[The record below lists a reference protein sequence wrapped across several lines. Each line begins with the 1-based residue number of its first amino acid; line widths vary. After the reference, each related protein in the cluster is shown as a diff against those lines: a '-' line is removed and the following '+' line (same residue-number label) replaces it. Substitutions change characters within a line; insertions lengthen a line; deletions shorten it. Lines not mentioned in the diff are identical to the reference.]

1 MSYSFTQLG
10 EEKNDAGNSDVK
22 VKILNLL
29 QTSED
34 LIYFKDTN
42 SVFTLCSDSLT
53 RRITGDLNKS
63 LIGKSDFDLFDRESA
78 EQFYRDEQEIIRTGK
93 PVIGRQ
99 EKGNDIWVLT
109 SKYPLWDTEGK
120 IVGTFG
126 VSRDINEQK
135 LTEFKLKETNQKLV
149 EASRRAGM
157 AEIATNVIHNVGNV
171 LTSVKVAVA
180 QSVEINDNLPLEK
193 VGKVAELIE
202 EHRADENF
210 FKAGNRGSHIPQY
223 LRELAKNLKS
233 DQVEFRKELADTRR
247 HLEHISQ
254 IVAQQQ
260 LHATALKVIE
270 RVNLS
275 DLISD
280 AILMSSSSLQ
290 KHKIDIT
297 CDFEDG
303 LFVETDEHQ
312 VMQIIV
318 NLIRNAK
325 HACLESDT
333 LPRGIKIFAA
343 NAASDQF
350 TISVVDNG
358 VGIAKENFAKLFNH
372 GFTTR
377 EQGKGFGLHSS
388 ANSARELG
396 GSLSFKSDG
405 IDKGATFVLTLPG
418 KLN

>member
-1 MSYSFTQLG
+1 MLSPLPQLG
-10 EEKNDAGNSDVK
+10 AATNSVGDADVR

-29 QTSED
+29 QTTED

-53 RRITGDLNKS
+53 RRITGGLDES
-63 LIGKSDFDLFDRESA
+63 LIGKSDFDLFDHESA
-78 EQFYRDEQEIIRTGK
+78 DQFYQDEQEIIRTGK
-93 PVIGRQ
+93 PVIGRE

-109 SKYPLWDTEGK
+109 SKYPLWDTDGK
-120 IVGTFG
+120 IIGTFG
-126 VSRDINEQK
+126 VSRNINEQK
-135 LTEFKLKETNQKLV
+135 LTELKLKETNQKLI

-157 AEIATNVIHNVGNV
+157 AEVATNVIHNVGNV

-180 QSVEINDNLPLEK
+180 QSGDINDNLQLNKLEK
-193 VGKVAELIE
+193 VAKLIE
-202 EHRADENF
+202 ENQTDEHF
-210 FKAGNRGSHIPQY
+210 FREGHRGSHIPQF
-223 LRELAKNLKS
+223 LRELTNSFKSEQAK
-233 DQVEFRKELADTRR
+233 VRGELDDSRR

-260 LHATALKVIE
+260 QHATGSKIIE

-280 AILMSSSSLQ
+280 AIQMSSSSLR
-290 KHKIDIT
+290 KHNIDVS

-303 LFVETDEHQ
+303 LFVKTDQHQ
-312 VMQIIV
+312 VLQIVV

-325 HACLESDT
+325 HACLDSGT
-333 LPRGIKIFAA
+333 SPRRIKILAA
-343 NAASDQF
+343 NIASDQF
-350 TISVVDNG
+350 TISVIDNG
-358 VGIAKENFAKLFNH
+358 IGIAEENFVKLFNH

-377 EQGKGFGLHSS
+377 EQGKGFGLHGS
-388 ANSARELG
+388 ANTARGLG
-396 GSLSFKSDG
+396 GSLSVHSDG
-405 IDKGATFVLTLPG
+405 IGKGATFVLTLPG